1 MEGATTEELV
11 RTVWIYIDVTK
22 EVGDSDHL
30 MVFESPGIFE
40 RWKETNDS
48 RGVALE
54 HVVIEGGL
62 VGMSRRPRRVPP
74 DS

>member
-1 MEGATTEELV
+1 MEGATTEEPV

-22 EVGDSDHL
+22 EVGDEDHL

-48 RGVALE
+48 QGVALE

-62 VGMSRRPRRVPP
+62 VGMSRKPCRVPP